1 MTKPMKVKRGTARRE
16 RRTSLGPDKDHPTRM
31 RNAAAIREAN
41 AEKSAAQERST
52 KKKNAREVVK
62 ETEE

>member
-1 MTKPMKVKRGTARRE
+1 MTKRMKVKRGTARRE
-16 RRTSLGPDKDHPTRM
+16 RRTSLGPEKDHGTRM

-41 AEKSAAQERST
+41 QQKTAPQERLT

-62 ETEE
+62 EAEE